1 MGIYRML
8 VRTMSIAA
16 ALSLLAACSAT
27 NKAHTRQ
34 VDDYFLTV
42 SSDPET
48 LQVGSDAEITV
59 HIEKDDESVAGCKPR
74 FRQYMP
80 AHQMSSDH
88 TWHNLEPLE
97 PGLYRGRGSDFSMGG
112 DWELEF
118 QFNCGDGMKAI
129 VFPYTLE
136 WM

>member
-1 MGIYRML
+1 MMG
-8 VRTMSIAA
+8 RTLLMVA
-16 ALSLLAACSAT
+16 ALSLIAGCSADDKT
-27 NKAHTRQ
+27 QTRQ
-34 VDDYFLTV
+34 VDDYFLAV

-48 LQVGSDAEITV
+48 LKVGSDAEITL

-74 FRQYMP
+74 FRQYTP
-80 AHQMSSDH
+80 AHQMAGDN

-97 PGLYRGRGSDFSMGG
+97 PGLYRGRSTDFSVGG

-118 QFNCGDGMKAI
+118 QFNCGDGMKTI
-129 VFPYTLE
+129 VFPYTLT